1 MTRVRRC
8 DCHLL
13 NGMAHPVSMVLGTR
27 LACFVIM
34 LLVAGAGFSHAV
46 AGAVGSVHP
55 SIVSHDLEVTINPA
69 THALIGR
76 DRMVV
81 ARPIEAGTVS
91 FSLAPTLRVE
101 SLVMVGEDES
111 RGGQERTYPLAFSI
125 DRTDD
130 RTDHPVGRRVV
141 VTLPPSHAEQV
152 TLMWSYR
159 GTIND
164 PPKEPRHLRFV
175 TPNETAGYIGEEGV
189 YLSGESQWY
198 PDIEGAYSV
207 YRLHVHVP
215 DGWTVVTQGHR
226 QAETVR
232 DGWVSSTWA
241 AAEPSEALTLVAN
254 RFVVKSRDWTS
265 RAGQRIE
272 LATYFFPDNAGLA
285 DEYLEAT
292 AAYLDVYIG
301 ILGEYPFHRFAVVE
315 NFFPSGLGMPS
326 FTLLGSGSIKRHY
339 VQPYAL
345 GHEIVHSWIGNSVF
359 HRQGAGN
366 WVEGLTTYLANYY
379 WHELTGD
386 DRQAAEQRRMMVEGY
401 SLYVEQD
408 RDYPVSRFFAKHDE
422 RDNAIGY
429 HKAAFV
435 FQHLRHEIGDEAFWR
450 GVKTFAQGYRNRP
463 ADWGD
468 IERVFA
474 RESKRDLRWFFEQWV
489 ERGGAPELSLD
500 EVHARS
506 VRNQDGGETWR
517 MAVRVRQSGRPFQ
530 MAVPLRIILDEG
542 AETRWI
548 RLGPAPATTEELVVA
563 ARPLHVQLD
572 PDWMVF
578 RRVPRSRL
586 TPMLNGYVT
595 DGKRTVARTVTGAAG
610 PFQPVLDR
618 IVERESEW
626 PESRKTA
633 IVSFGET
640 ALPPD
645 GSVLIL
651 GGADQRNRIEPL
663 VKESCGDLVR
673 FREESFDVKGRTYEG
688 PEMAVLFTCR
698 RASIPGSVVT
708 VLYGL
713 SPGAVER
720 VSHYL
725 FYYGWH
731 SYAVFKNGTVVER
744 GLWQDGPEAK
754 EVKVDGAR

>member
-1 MTRVRRC
+1 MTRVWRC
-8 DCHLL
+8 GCFLL
-13 NGMAHPVSMVLGTR
+13 NSMAHPVSMVLGTR
-27 LACFVIM
+27 LTFSVIV
-34 LLVAGAGFSHAV
+34 LLAVGAGGSYTA
-46 AGAVGSVHP
+46 AGSVGSVHP
-55 SIVSHDLEVTINPA
+55 SLVSHDLEVTINPA
-69 THALIGR
+69 THELIGH

-81 ARPIEAGTVS
+81 ARSVEAGTVS

-101 SLVMVGEDES
+101 SLVMVGADES
-111 RGGQERTYPLAFSI
+111 QDGGERTHPLAFSI
-125 DRTDD
+125 DRTA
-130 RTDHPVGRRVV
+130 HPAGQRVV
-141 VTLPPSHAEQV
+141 VSLPSRGGEQITLSW
-152 TLMWSYR
+152 TYR

-198 PDIEGAYSV
+198 PDIEGAYST

-215 DGWTVVTQGHR
+215 DGWTVVTQGRR
-226 QAETVR
+226 QAATVR
-232 DGWVSSTWA
+232 DGRISSTWVV
-241 AAEPSEALTLVAN
+241 AEPSEALTLVAN
-254 RFVVKSRDWTS
+254 RFVVKTRDWTS
-265 RAGQRIE
+265 RTGQQIE

-292 AAYLDVYIG
+292 AAYLDAYIR

-315 NFFPSGLGMPS
+315 NFFPSGLGLPS

-359 HRQGAGN
+359 NRQGAGN

-379 WHELTGD
+379 WHELMGD
-386 DRQAAEQRRMMVEGY
+386 DRQATEQRRMMVEGY
-401 SLYVEQD
+401 SLYVEPD

-463 ADWGD
+463 ADWRD
-468 IERVFA
+468 IERVFG
-474 RESKRDLRWFFEQWV
+474 RESGRELRWFFEQWV
-489 ERGGAPELSLD
+489 ERQGEPELSLD
-500 EVHARS
+500 EVRARS
-506 VRNQDGGETWR
+506 VPNQDGGETWR
-517 MAVRVRQSGRPFQ
+517 IAVRVRQSGRPFQ
-530 MAVPLRIILDEG
+530 MAVPLRVVLDNG
-542 AETRWI
+542 TETKWI
-548 RLGPAPATTEELVVA
+548 RLGPAAATTVELVVS
-563 ARPLHVQLD
+563 ARPLHVYLD
-572 PDWMVF
+572 PDWMAF
-578 RRVPRSRL
+578 RRITRDRL

-595 DGKRTVARTVTGAAG
+595 DSRRTVGLLSTEGGKV
-610 PFQPVLDR
+610 FQPILDR
-618 IVERESEW
+618 IAERESPW

-633 IVSFGET
+633 IVSFEEM
-640 ALPPD
+640 ALPPA
-645 GSVLIL
+645 GSMLVL
-651 GGADQRNRIEPL
+651 GGADQRHRIEPL

-673 FREESFDVKGRTYEG
+673 FREEGVDVKGRTHEG
-688 PEMAVLFTCR
+688 HDMAVLFTCR
-698 RASIPGSVVT
+698 RAAVPGSVVT

-720 VSHYL
+720 VSNFL

-731 SYAVFKNGTVVER
+731 SYVVFKNGVVVER
-744 GLWQDGPEAK
+744 GVWQDGPEMK
-754 EVKVDGAR
+754 EVEVNGVR